1 MNFKG
6 KLMALVILTIIC
18 LFIWLI
24 FQDREKKS
32 YLYLDFGEVIPENYQ
47 ILGID
52 VSHHQGEI
60 NWEEVDEMSSNGDS
74 IHFVYLKA
82 TEGTSF
88 VDDQCYN
95 NAVGSREVGLP
106 YGLYH
111 FFRPDFSARKQA
123 IFFAD
128 KCASLNDTLRPM
140 LDVESTAKFSQ
151 SRLIDSVFVFM
162 TIFEKRMHMRPII
175 YTFESF
181 YEDFFENSYLKND
194 YFWIANYNG
203 ESDAI
208 EKENVILWQFSETGT
223 VDGISTKVDLNV
235 AKSSFND
242 VMYQD

>member
-1 MNFKG
+1 MSLKK
-6 KLMALVILTIIC
+6 KLMSLFILTAIC
-18 LFIWLI
+18 LFAFLI
-24 FQDREKKS
+24 FRDKSKKS
-32 YLYLDFGEVIPENYQ
+32 YIYYDFGEIIPDAYQ

-60 NWEEVDEMSSNGDS
+60 NWQEVDEMSSDGDS
-74 IHFVYLKA
+74 IHFAYLKA
-82 TEGTSF
+82 TEGTAYE
-88 VDDQCYN
+88 DDRCYE
-95 NAVGSREVGLP
+95 NAVGAREIGLP

-123 IFFAD
+123 IFFAN
-128 KCASLNDTLRPM
+128 KCATLNDTLRPM
-140 LDVESTAKFSQ
+140 LDVESNGNFGQ

-162 TIFEKRMHMRPII
+162 HTFEKRMKMKPII

-181 YEDFFENSYLKND
+181 YEDYFRDSYLKNNF
-194 YFWIANYNG
+194 FWIANYNG
-203 ESDAI
+203 ESNAI
-208 EKENVILWQFSETGT
+208 ENENVIMWQFSETGT

>member
-6 KLMALVILTIIC
+6 KLISLILLTIIC
-18 LFIWLI
+18 LFVWLL
-24 FQDREKKS
+24 FQERTKKS
-32 YLYLDFGEVIPENYQ
+32 YLYYDFGEVIPEDYQ

-60 NWEEVDEMSSNGDS
+60 NWEEVDKMSSNGDS

-82 TEGTSF
+82 TEATSF
-88 VDDQCYN
+88 EDDMCYD
-95 NAVGSREVGLP
+95 NAVGARSVGLP

-111 FFRPDFSARKQA
+111 FFRPDFSARDQA
-123 IFFAD
+123 IFFAE
-128 KCASLNDTLRPM
+128 KCSNLNDTLRPM
-140 LDVESTAKFSQ
+140 LDVESNGKLGK

-162 TIFEKRMHMRPII
+162 KVFEHKMRMRPII

-181 YEDFFENSYLKND
+181 YEDYFEDSYLKND

>member
-1 MNFKG
+1 MNLKG
-6 KLMALVILTIIC
+6 KFLSLIILTIIC
-18 LFIWLI
+18 LFIWFLI
-24 FQDREKKS
+24 QDRKKKS
-32 YLYLDFGEVIPENYQ
+32 YMYFDFGEPIPEDYQ

-60 NWEEVDEMSSNGDS
+60 NWQDVDEMSANGDS

-82 TEGTSF
+82 TEATNF
-88 VDDQCYN
+88 EDDQCFE
-95 NAVGSREVGLP
+95 NAVGARSVDLP

-123 IFFAD
+123 LFFAN
-128 KCASLNDTLRPM
+128 KCAMLNDTLRPM
-140 LDVESTAKFSQ
+140 LDVETNGKFGN

-162 TIFEKRMHMRPII
+162 TVFEMQMNMRPII

-181 YEDFFENSYLKND
+181 YEDYFENSYLKND

-208 EKENVILWQFSETGT
+208 ENENVILWQFSETGT
-223 VDGISTKVDLNV
+223 VDGIATKVDLNV
-235 AKSSFND
+235 AKQSFNE